1 MHSKSNKRI
10 LLICLLSLVMAMAA
24 VICVSAASVSNACAK
39 IDGSN
44 VILRKSASTS
54 SKVLDILQDNTK
66 LTVKKVVFTSKS
78 STAKKNKWFYV
89 TAGSKTGYVR
99 SDLVD
104 TLKYKATD
112 GKTTAKLDYRKGAGT
127 SMDVVGT
134 YKKGKS
140 IDLVL
145 KAKAKTD
152 DTVWYQVKEGSKYY
166 FVSGEYVSLK
176 EEYKQESKEPSK
188 EETKPA
194 EEEKPK
200 EDDVTFTKTDIT
212 YPKDLNMGSSFSIKG
227 EVTCDKTIEKVRFGI
242 LDSNGDWVEYVDKKV
257 NAKSFS
263 ISKVD
268 NDVHFGRLW
277 DGEYKYNGRFYVD
290 GKWYKSV
297 IKYSFTV
304 SGPKRTLTDKIVKER
319 IQEIHEA
326 LEGTYFTTNGKA
338 CFVNDAEA
346 CNVCKVI
353 TQNKTVKNLIKEHK
367 GEGTVNTALF
377 PHHYNPDGIIMTLG
391 WSCCGFAGFA
401 GWYVGADDI
410 NSNVEYMIA
419 KCGCNFNYDTFKKYA
434 RVGDLIRTKTHSFM
448 VVSVKESGCE
458 VIDSNWGYTCKY
470 NMHDIPWTM
479 YDKVTI
485 SRATNRK

>member
-1 MHSKSNKRI
+1 
-10 LLICLLSLVMAMAA
+10 MAA
-24 VICVSAASVSNACAK
+24 VISVSAASVSNATAR
-39 IDGSN
+39 IDASK
-44 VILRKSASTS
+44 VHLRKSATTKSES
-54 SKVLDILQDNTK
+54 LAVLKDNTK

-78 STAKKNKWFYV
+78 STSAKNKWFYV
-89 TAGSKTGYVR
+89 KTSGKTGYVR

-112 GKTTAKLDYRKGAGT
+112 GKTTAKLNYRKGAGT

-134 YKKGKS
+134 YKKGKN
-140 IDLVL
+140 INLVL
-145 KAKAKTD
+145 KAEAKTD
-152 DTVWYQVKEGSKYY
+152 DVVWYQVKEGSKYY
-166 FVSGEYVSLK
+166 FVSGDYVTLDDGTQQLV
-176 EEYKQESKEPSK
+176 EEPKK

-194 EEEKPK
+194 EEEVKPT
-200 EDDVTFTKTDIT
+200 EEDVTFTKTDIT
-212 YPKDLNMGSSFSIKG
+212 YPTELNMGASFSINGK
-227 EVTCDKTIEKVRFGI
+227 VTCNKTIEKVRFGI
-242 LDSNGDWVEYVDKKV
+242 LDSSDKWVEYVDKNV

-268 NDVHFGRLW
+268 SSVHFGRIW
-277 DGEYKYNGRFYVD
+277 AGTYIYAGRFYVE

-297 IKYSFTV
+297 IKHSFKV
-304 SGPKRTLTDKIVKER
+304 VGPERTLTDKIVNER

-326 LEGTYFTTNGKA
+326 LNEKYFTTNGKA
-338 CFVNDAEA
+338 CLVNDAEP

-353 TQNKTVKNLIKEHK
+353 VQNKTVKELIATHK

-377 PHHYNPDGIIMTLG
+377 PHHYNPDGITMTLG
-391 WSCCGFAGFA
+391 WSCCGFASFA
-401 GWYVGADDI
+401 GWYIGADDI

-419 KCGCNFNYDTFKKYA
+419 KCGCNFDYATFKEYA

-448 VVSVKESGCE
+448 VVSVNEDGCE
-458 VIDSNWGYTCKY
+458 AIDSNWGYTCKY
-470 NMHDIPWTM
+470 NMHTIPWTM